1 MSVGWN
7 LSTAGTSALQ
17 PGTGIT
23 AILQRIGLSFCGNNV
38 ALPGCG
44 RLNASRLKNS
54 AVRTPPSRPNECL
67 TNDVKKT
74 PRHRFCRG
82 VLASAVSESPGF
94 HRPLAVAGIR
104 DLQIPGETV
113 GNPVQFPIG
122 TTRKDFY
129 VGTADLAGVLGV
141 TANELSQL
149 HRSSILERIADPR
162 NKKAVLYPV
171 FDSIRRYC
179 EYRRTKRLA
188 VHEKFLEEKAG
199 REKAQRLAIEMT
211 NRQRGGELVD
221 KAKLIAKL
229 EPVVIAYRDSL
240 LARTDRLV
248 GELIRTKSRK
258 EKVRRLREADTE
270 ALRVLSDLF
279 IRAGKNEIAGNG
291 AKAKMS

>member
-1 MSVGWN
+1 M
-7 LSTAGTSALQ
+7 
-17 PGTGIT
+17 
-23 AILQRIGLSFCGNNV
+23 
-38 ALPGCG
+38 
-44 RLNASRLKNS
+44 
-54 AVRTPPSRPNECL
+54 AVR
-67 TNDVKKT
+67 
-74 PRHRFCRG
+74 
-82 VLASAVSESPGF
+82 
-94 HRPLAVAGIR
+94 
-104 DLQIPGETV
+104 
-113 GNPVQFPIG
+113 IG
-122 TTRKDFY
+122 TTKNDFY
-129 VGTADLAGVLGV
+129 VRTTDLASVLGV
-141 TANELSQL
+141 SDNELSQL
-149 HRSSILERIADPR
+149 FRSAILTRIPEPGDR
-162 NKKAVLYPV
+162 RGLLYPG

-221 KAKLIAKL
+221 KAKLIANL
-229 EPVVIAYRDSL
+229 EPVGVAYRDSL

-291 AKAKMS
+291 A

>member
-1 MSVGWN
+1 M
-7 LSTAGTSALQ
+7 
-17 PGTGIT
+17 
-23 AILQRIGLSFCGNNV
+23 
-38 ALPGCG
+38 
-44 RLNASRLKNS
+44 
-54 AVRTPPSRPNECL
+54 AVR
-67 TNDVKKT
+67 
-74 PRHRFCRG
+74 
-82 VLASAVSESPGF
+82 
-94 HRPLAVAGIR
+94 
-104 DLQIPGETV
+104 
-113 GNPVQFPIG
+113 IG
-122 TTRKDFY
+122 TTKNDFY
-129 VGTADLAGVLGV
+129 VRTTDLASVLGV
-141 TANELSQL
+141 SDNELSQL
-149 HRSSILERIADPR
+149 FRSAILTRIPEPGDR
-162 NKKAVLYPV
+162 RAVLYPV

-179 EYRRTKRLA
+179 EYRRSKRLA

-221 KAKLIAKL
+221 KARLITKL
-229 EPVVIAYRDSL
+229 EPVVIAYRESL